1 MVGVQDS
8 KVVVRGHFYDFRF
21 AKQGLAIAPGRRD
34 PPLPGKANFEKL
46 IFLDAA
52 ALGPTFEKTGL
63 FGGFWV
69 VEGVCT
75 GKCVPLKEKS
85 ANFFGLWQANWLLGE
100 LGGFQRSASARRWMA
115 ASLWHDGNGGML
127 VLQPRIPLS
136 CS

>member
-63 FGGFWV
+63 FGGFWLLRGFARV
-69 VEGVCT
+69 NAYRSRKKLQIFLGF
-75 GKCVPLKEKS
+75 GKLIGC
-85 ANFFGLWQANWLLGE
+85 
-100 LGGFQRSASARRWMA
+100 
-115 ASLWHDGNGGML
+115 
-127 VLQPRIPLS
+127 
-136 CS
+136 